1 MMDQHKADAEDKG
14 RRKRKIN
21 SAHNFMQVCST
32 VTSFVILT
40 SAIRLLFSSL
50 PSLPGATY
58 LRKRGRPSKWTG
70 FKILIEPSSYLEKTL
85 QTVLKPI

>member
-21 SAHNFMQVCST
+21 STHNFMQVCST

-40 SAIRLLFSSL
+40 SAIRSPIFFSSFL
-50 PSLPGATY
+50 
-58 LRKRGRPSKWTG
+58 TG
-70 FKILIEPSSYLEKTL
+70 SYVSTEEGQTLEMDG
-85 QTVLKPI
+85 V

>member
-21 SAHNFMQVCST
+21 FAHNFMQVCSCT

-40 SAIRLLFSSL
+40 SAIRSLVSSL
-50 PSLPGATY
+50 PSLLEATY
-58 LRKRGRPSKWTG
+58 LRKRT
-70 FKILIEPSSYLEKTL
+70 LEMDG
-85 QTVLKPI
+85 I